1 MAKDP
6 QVDRMAQAVERKK
19 KQAKKPSQRPPPT
32 PRGSP
37 VKGDEPDLYSPSRP
51 QDEYSPRAK
60 GTRHRKVTADKW
72 NQ

>member
-1 MAKDP
+1 
-6 QVDRMAQAVERKK
+6 VNRKK
-19 KQAKKPSQRPPPT
+19 KGKKAPERPPLT
-32 PRGSP
+32 PRGSA
-37 VKGDEPDLYSPSRP
+37 VQGDEPDLYSPARP